1 MACCPRLS
9 ARWHIGASDIAL
21 RSGFVCLFV
30 LLVQLRYLKRAGS
43 RSFVWPPTGGH
54 RGVRDTAKLRLEG
67 VLTNVLR
74 IGDRLSVT
82 IRFESSDHVALLPE
96 WKPPPTV
103 DEVEEALRRGVGQ
116 TVQAVG
122 LVETRD
128 RQSPQSPPTPDQ
140 HGY

>member
-1 MACCPRLS
+1 VPRL
-9 ARWHIGASDIAL
+9 GL
-21 RSGFVCLFV
+21 ML
-30 LLVQLRYLKRAGS
+30 LRYLKGAGS
-43 RSFVWPPTGGH
+43 RSFIWPPVGSGSEL
-54 RGVRDTAKLRLEG
+54 RDTAKLRREG

-82 IRFESSDHVALLPE
+82 IRLEGRDHVAMLGE

-103 DEVEEALRRGVGQ
+103 DEVEAALRRGVGQ

-122 LVETRD
+122 LVDTREG
-128 RQSPQSPPTPDQ
+128 QSPQEPLTPDH

>member
-1 MACCPRLS
+1 ML
-9 ARWHIGASDIAL
+9 
-21 RSGFVCLFV
+21 
-30 LLVQLRYLKRAGS
+30 LRYLKRAGS
-43 RSFVWPPTGGH
+43 RSFIWPPEGTGNEL
-54 RGVRDTAKLRLEG
+54 RDTAKLRLEG

-82 IRFESSDHVALLPE
+82 IRLEGRDHVALLGE

-103 DEVEEALRRGVGQ
+103 DEVEAALRHGVGR

-122 LVETRD
+122 LVDIREGH
-128 RQSPQSPPTPDQ
+128 SPQGPTPDH